1 MTTYASKF
9 SQPRVVLLLATL
21 CCLLWGSAYPAIKLG
36 YALLEIPREDVA
48 AQLLFAGYRF
58 VGAGLLL
65 LFLAQASGKPVL
77 QAGREHARTLVGLG
91 IFQTTFQYVFFYVGL
106 AHTTGIKA
114 SILNSLGA
122 FFSVLI
128 AHWLHHNDALT
139 PRKAMGCLIG
149 FAGVVVVNLH
159 VDILMS
165 GYIAGGAQT
174 DWRSL
179 LDLHWLGEGF
189 LLMAALVLSAAS
201 IYGRKISQRMDS
213 VIMTGYQLAA
223 GGVVLVLMGLA
234 GGGSLKTFDAGAWF
248 LLFYLAALSAT
259 AFALW
264 GVLLKHNRVSTVS
277 VYYFLIPIFG
287 AVLSAVFLGE
297 SLAEWKYLV
306 ALILVCIGIYAVNR
320 EKPS

>member
-1 MTTYASKF
+1 MTTPTPF
-9 SQPRVVLLLATL
+9 TRPRVVLLLACV
-21 CCLLWGSAYPAIKLG
+21 CCLLWGSAYPAIKMG
-36 YALLEIPREDVA
+36 YALLDIARSDVA

-65 LFLAQASGKPVL
+65 LLLAWASGKAVL
-77 QAGREHARTLVGLG
+77 QAGRTHASTLMGLG
-91 IFQTTFQYVFFYVGL
+91 IFQTTLQYVFFYVGL

-139 PRKAMGCLIG
+139 PRKAAGCLVG
-149 FAGVVVVNLH
+149 FAGVLVVNLRL
-159 VDILMS
+159 DTLLAAPGS
-165 GYIAGGAQT
+165 GSA
-174 DWRSL
+174 SL
-179 LDLHWLGEGF
+179 HWNSVLDVQWLGEGF

-201 IYGRKISQRMDS
+201 IYGRQVSQRMDS
-213 VIMTGYQLAA
+213 VVMTGYQLAA
-223 GGVVLVLMGLA
+223 GGLVLVVLGLA
-234 GGGSLKTFDAGAWF
+234 GGGALVAFDWRAWT
-248 LLFYLAALSAT
+248 LLLYLAALSAT

-264 GVLLKHNRVSTVS
+264 GVLLKYNRVSTVS

-297 SLAEWKYLV
+297 SLWEWKYLV
-306 ALILVCIGIYAVNR
+306 ALLLVCTGIYAVNR
-320 EKPS
+320 EKQP